1 MLKIFSLFII
11 LYSLAC
17 LFLYI
22 KQRSILYFPTAE
34 NVNTSTDTF
43 WLQTS
48 DATLKIWIIN
58 KDESNQQKPAILY
71 FGGNSETVED
81 NITDYKNMFSDFT
94 VYLVNY
100 RGYGGSTG
108 KPTEA
113 GLFSDALA
121 IYDQLIEQHSS
132 ISVIGRSLGSGVASY
147 VAAHRD
153 VLKLVLITPYDSI
166 RNVAQSHYPFFPVKW
181 LIKDQFDSSRYA
193 SSINCQILV
202 MYAEH
207 DQVVP
212 MVHTKELLKF
222 LPNAKSHLIKGT
234 AHNDISS
241 NNEYQNLL
249 MDFFNPANDSG

>member
-1 MLKIFSLFII
+1 MLKIFALFIV

-34 NVNTSTDTF
+34 NVNTPTDLL
-43 WLQTS
+43 WLKTS
-48 DATLKIWIIN
+48 GATLKIWVIN

-81 NITDYKNMFSDFT
+81 NITDYKKMFSDLT
-94 VYLVNY
+94 VYIVNY

-108 KPTEA
+108 QPTEA

-121 IYDQLIEQHSS
+121 IYDQLIAQHSS

-147 VAAHRD
+147 VAANRD
-153 VLKLVLITPYDSI
+153 ILKLVLITPYDSI
-166 RNVAQSHYPFFPVKW
+166 RNVAQSHYPFFPVQW
-181 LIKDQFDSSRYA
+181 LIKDPFDSSRYPT
-193 SSINCQILV
+193 SIDSQILV
-202 MYAEH
+202 VYAEH

-212 MVHTKELLKF
+212 MVHTKQLLKF

-241 NNEYQNLL
+241 NFEYQKIL
-249 MDFFNPANDSG
+249 MVFFDPANDI